1 MEDSIHRFII
11 SLFPKARKIIKYLN
25 TFLKYKD
32 ELEIGNKKSQSIR
45 NVVSRMGIKAWWL
58 SMI

>member
-45 NVVSRMGIKAWWL
+45 NVVI
-58 SMI
+58 